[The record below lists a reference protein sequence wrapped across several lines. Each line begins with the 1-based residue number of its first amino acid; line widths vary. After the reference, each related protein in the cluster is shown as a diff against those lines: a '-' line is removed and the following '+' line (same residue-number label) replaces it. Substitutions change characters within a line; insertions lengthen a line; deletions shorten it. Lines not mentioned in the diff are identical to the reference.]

1 MCAQETSSTDD
12 ENKKICRE
20 NEDVSEVDREQ
31 AISGSQRERKDTQ
44 GKGKRSLSEHES
56 NTSHSK
62 SQDKDG
68 SNSDEVSEEE
78 MKLPGNLEALL
89 KILKFF
95 IKWSLKTILPFA
107 VMFYPIFRLR
117 VAG

>member
-1 MCAQETSSTDD
+1 MWAQETSSTDD

-20 NEDVSEVDREQ
+20 NEDVSEVDGEQ

-56 NTSHSK
+56 NTSHSN
-62 SQDKDG
+62 SQDTDG

-89 KILKFF
+89 KISAVILKF
-95 IKWSLKTILPFA
+95 S
-107 VMFYPIFRLR
+107 
-117 VAG
+117 